1 MEDENSN
8 ERMRQLEEK
17 VESLER
23 IRHMEWGTKGKRT
36 VSTLIF
42 LVLAAA
48 MAYFFFS
55 NSPF

>member
-1 MEDENSN
+1 MGTEASE
-8 ERMRQLEEK
+8 ERIQQLEEK

-36 VSTLIF
+36 VPTLIF

-48 MAYFFFS
+48 MTYFFFS

>member
-1 MEDENSN
+1 MGN
-8 ERMRQLEEK
+8 EAEEERIQQLEEK

-36 VSTLIF
+36 VPTLIF
-42 LVLAAA
+42 LTLAVT

>member
-1 MEDENSN
+1 MEEGDSN
-8 ERMRQLEEK
+8 AKVRELEEK

-36 VSTLIF
+36 IPFLIF
-42 LVLAAA
+42 LVLASV

>member
-1 MEDENSN
+1 MEDDDSEN
-8 ERMRQLEEK
+8 RMGKLEQK

-36 VSTLIF
+36 IPFLIF
-42 LVLAAA
+42 LTLAAV
-48 MAYFFFS
+48 MAYFFFN